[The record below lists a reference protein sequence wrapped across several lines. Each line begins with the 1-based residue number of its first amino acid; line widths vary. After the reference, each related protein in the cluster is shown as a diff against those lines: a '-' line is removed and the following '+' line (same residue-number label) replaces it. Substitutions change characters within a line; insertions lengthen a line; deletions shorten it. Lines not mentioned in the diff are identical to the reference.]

1 MAFDGFTK
9 IDGIEDNSILLHP
22 SNLRECAY

>member
-1 MAFDGFTK
+1 MAFNGSIK
-9 IDGIEDNSILLHP
+9 IDGIEDNLILLQP